1 MTNLKIYPKVQGS
14 IELPPRD
21 LEGQDSVF
29 NNLSNET
36 SEVKAGMEMPPTSV
50 TWSHKIRLAVEPG
63 VSLKVHNVEYFLI
76 DTPTAMPNRWMSQ
89 KNYKVL
95 CLPNSPWAAANVAK
109 SACNHACQGHL
120 MELQITRIQVFSDFL
135 PLACR

>member
-1 MTNLKIYPKVQGS
+1 MTNLKIYGKVQGS

-29 NNLSNET
+29 HNLSNET
-36 SEVKAGMEMPPTSV
+36 SEVKAGMEMPPTSL

-76 DTPTAMPNRWMSQ
+76 DTPTVMPIRWMSP
-89 KNYKVL
+89 KKYKVTPF
-95 CLPNSPWAAANVAK
+95 C
-109 SACNHACQGHL
+109 
-120 MELQITRIQVFSDFL
+120 
-135 PLACR
+135 